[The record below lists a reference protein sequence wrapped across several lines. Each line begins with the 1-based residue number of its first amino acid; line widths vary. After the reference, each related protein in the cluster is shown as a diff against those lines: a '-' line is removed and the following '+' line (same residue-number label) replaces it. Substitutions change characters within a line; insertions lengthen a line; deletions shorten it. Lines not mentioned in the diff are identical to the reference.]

1 MVYLSKRAELRRGRP
16 SQWLKGLFLVHVSGT
31 LGTDKGLCST
41 DCLETQAGEGHHLV
55 RLPSQLVASGL
66 TNKGE
71 RLC

>member
-41 DCLETQAGEGHHLV
+41 DCLRDPGW
-55 RLPSQLVASGL
+55 
-66 TNKGE
+66 
-71 RLC
+71 